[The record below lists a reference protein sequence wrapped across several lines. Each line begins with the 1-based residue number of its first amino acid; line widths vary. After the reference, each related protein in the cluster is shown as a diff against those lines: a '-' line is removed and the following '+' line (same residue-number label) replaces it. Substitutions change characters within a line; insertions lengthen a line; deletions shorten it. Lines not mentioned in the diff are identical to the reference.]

1 MTKVIGIIKNSY
13 LRDAKFQELSE
24 KLHIPDEKLKARW
37 RTLRDKFYKDLK
49 KRPSGSG
56 VYSPDKKWKWMESL
70 KFLKDVEMDN
80 LNTQGNYGT
89 VTTEGDDSFL
99 SDFGESAC
107 SSVNLNIFSQSPQ
120 TQTQTGRKR
129 KIEELLESSNR
140 DFQRVTSLAAEIL
153 VGDTERSAIQL
164 FFESLVK
171 QAEGANLNSLEMSEL
186 QLQISQTFHQFLVNR
201 RNIFHYNIYHFK

>member
-1 MTKVIGIIKNSY
+1 M
-13 LRDAKFQELSE
+13 D
-24 KLHIPDEKLKARW
+24 
-37 RTLRDKFYKDLK
+37 
-49 KRPSGSG
+49 
-56 VYSPDKKWKWMESL
+56 SL

-99 SDFGESAC
+99 SDLGESAC
-107 SSVNLNIFSQSPQ
+107 SSVSLNMLPQSPQTQTQ

-140 DFQRVTSLAAEIL
+140 YFQRVTTLAEEML
-153 VGDTERSAIQL
+153 VGGTERSAIQL
-164 FFESLVK
+164 FFESLAK

-186 QLQISQTFHQFLVNR
+186 QLQMSQTFHQFLVNR
-201 RNIFHYNIYHFK
+201 KK